1 MADQTAPYLCGGVF
15 FTLLVEASR
24 ERVSP
29 TKGYK
34 GIKGDVRDE
43 YIMKDLV
50 ELPGKG
56 FANFDKQS
64 DFGDSVSKYKNCRSD
79 YGMSMPFRKYEYKE
93 SLREKITQDTDRAL
107 YLMSIIL
114 KKYFAMK
121 KRGDGIYPLDL
132 AVRKI
137 LYVIKKDDDIGRD
150 DELLCGKNCTPIK
163 KKDLVQAKAIDIQP
177 FLLGVWNYIL
187 QNRPDN
193 KHGQDT
199 LKLIYLD
206 KENPND
212 TGDYNPSFANGFRT
226 DLIVNRPSF
235 PGVEAKLS
243 EAYGD
248 DIHDPAA
255 YDIPVVEGD
264 VIEPNS
270 ESGRDSFQE
279 DGDCTKSGSTIN
291 YINNGVIV
299 GSVLGD
305 LHL

>member
-1 MADQTAPYLCGGVF
+1 MADQTVPYLCGGVF

-56 FANFDKQS
+56 LANFDKQS

-107 YLMSIIL
+107 YLMSTIL
-114 KKYFAMK
+114 TRYFSMK
-121 KRGDGIYPLDL
+121 KRDDGIYPLDL

-137 LYVIKKDDDIGRD
+137 LYVIKKDDDIGWD
-150 DELLCGKNCTPIK
+150 DTLLCGKNCTPIK
-163 KKDLVQAKAIDIQP
+163 KKDLVQTEAIDIQP

-193 KHGQDT
+193 KHGQGT
-199 LKLIYLD
+199 IKLIYLD

-212 TGDYNPSFANGFRT
+212 TGDYDPSFAKVFRT

-235 PGVEAKLS
+235 PKVEAKLP

-248 DIHDPAA
+248 DLHDSAA

-270 ESGRDSFQE
+270 ESDRDSFQE

>member
-1 MADQTAPYLCGGVF
+1 MADQTVPYLCGGVF

-56 FANFDKQS
+56 LANFDKQS

-114 KKYFAMK
+114 RKYFAMK
-121 KRGDGIYPLDL
+121 KRDDGIYPLDL
-132 AVRKI
+132 AARKI
-137 LYVIKKDDDIGRD
+137 LYVIKKDDDIGWD
-150 DELLCGKNCTPIK
+150 DTLLCGKNCTPIK
-163 KKDLVQAKAIDIQP
+163 KKDLVQTEAIDIQP

-212 TGDYNPSFANGFRT
+212 TGDYDPSFAKVFRT

-235 PGVEAKLS
+235 PEVEAKLP
-243 EAYGD
+243 EEYGD
-248 DIHDPAA
+248 DTPDSAA

>member
-1 MADQTAPYLCGGVF
+1 MADQTVPYLCGGVF

-56 FANFDKQS
+56 LANFDKQNN
-64 DFGDSVSKYKNCRSD
+64 FGDSVSKYKNCKSD
-79 YGMSMPFRKYEYKE
+79 YGMSMPFHKYEYKE

-107 YLMSIIL
+107 YLISIIL

-121 KRGDGIYPLDL
+121 KRDDGIYPLDL
-132 AVRKI
+132 AARKI
-137 LYVIKKDDDIGRD
+137 LYVIKKDDDIGQN

-163 KKDLVQAKAIDIQP
+163 KKDLVQAEAIDIQP

-193 KHGQDT
+193 KHGRDT

-212 TGDYNPSFANGFRT
+212 TGDYDPSFAKIFRT

-235 PGVEAKLS
+235 PEVEAKLP
-243 EAYGD
+243 EEYGD
-248 DIHDPAA
+248 DTPDSAA

-270 ESGRDSFQE
+270 EADRGSSQK
-279 DGDCTKSGSTIN
+279 DGDRTNSGSTIN

>member
-1 MADQTAPYLCGGVF
+1 MSEQTMPYLCGGVF

-50 ELPGKG
+50 ELPGSG
-56 FANFDKQS
+56 LANFDKQS
-64 DFGDSVSKYKNCRSD
+64 DFGDSVSKYKNCKSD

-93 SLREKITQDTDRAL
+93 SLREKITHDTDRAL
-107 YLMSIIL
+107 YLMATIL
-114 KKYFAMK
+114 TRYFAMK
-121 KRGDGIYPLDL
+121 RRDDGIYPLDL

-137 LYVIKKDDDIGRD
+137 LYVIKKDEYINRD

-163 KKDLVQAKAIDIQP
+163 KKDLVQAKTIDVQP

-199 LKLIYLD
+199 IKLIYLD
-206 KENPND
+206 KESPND
-212 TGDYNPSFANGFRT
+212 TGDYDPSFAKGFRT
-226 DLIVNRPSF
+226 DLVVNRPNF
-235 PGVEAKLS
+235 PEVEAKLP

-248 DIHDPAA
+248 NTSDSAA

-264 VIEPNS
+264 VIEPEN
-270 ESGRDSFQE
+270 ESFRNDSHGNEEYAKGGQ
-279 DGDCTKSGSTIN
+279 STN
-291 YINNGVIV
+291 YINNGIIV
-299 GSVLGD
+299 GTVLGD